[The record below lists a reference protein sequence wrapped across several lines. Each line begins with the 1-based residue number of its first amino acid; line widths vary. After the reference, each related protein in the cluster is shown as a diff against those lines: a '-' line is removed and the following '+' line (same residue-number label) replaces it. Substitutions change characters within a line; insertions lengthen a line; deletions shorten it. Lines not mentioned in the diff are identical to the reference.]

1 MKEERGNWGSGS
13 IFRQKGSRFWWIS
26 YYRDGKHFRES
37 SKSTRPNDAKSLLR
51 KRIGQMEAGTFVSP
65 KDRRVTVN
73 ELVAD
78 LIAWYRDVKLN
89 QRFANDTQSRW
100 TMHLQGFFDNMR
112 AEQLGT
118 DQIREYRGKRMA
130 EKKPPSPVTV
140 NRELQVLRKAFRL
153 AAKATPPKVRT
164 VPQFEMAAEDNARKV
179 FMDPATVDKLKQAA
193 STEGLWARCFV
204 EMIFTLGWR
213 KGEVINLQVGNVH
226 LAENLVRIEH
236 SKNGEPREAPLTQNL
251 RVLLEPLVIGRDA
264 TERLFPVKDVRYAWR
279 RICKAAGVK
288 AGKDGGFVIHD
299 SRRTTARTKRAAG
312 VDQSVTMSLM
322 GWKSDA
328 MFRRYGI
335 VDNRD
340 KLIALQ
346 RAEEWEKQQQSK
358 DMHTLCIDA
367 PSQVQTRDK
376 KDLQ

>member
-1 MKEERGNWGSGS
+1 MKEERGNWGQGS
-13 IFRQKGSRFWWIS
+13 IFRQKGSRFWRIS
-26 YYRDGKHFRES
+26 YYRDGKHYRES

-51 KRIGQMEAGTFVSP
+51 KRMGQMEAGTFVSP
-65 KDRRVTVN
+65 KDRRITVN

-78 LIAWYRDVKLN
+78 LIAWYRNVQNK
-89 QRFANDTQSRW
+89 QRFANDTESRW
-100 TMHLQGFFDNMR
+100 KMHLQGFFDNMR

-130 EKKPPSPVTV
+130 EKNPPSPVTV

-164 VPQFEMAAEDNARKV
+164 VPQFEMASEDNARKV
-179 FMDPATVDKLKQAA
+179 FMDTATVDKLKQAA
-193 STEGLWARCFV
+193 SPEGLWARCFV

-213 KGEVINLQVGNVH
+213 KGEVINLNVANVS
-226 LAENLVRIEH
+226 LPENLVRIEH
-236 SKNGEPREAPLTQNL
+236 TKNGEPREAPLTQNL
-251 RVLLEPLVIGRDA
+251 RVLLEPLVLGRDA

-346 RAEEWEKQQQSK
+346 RAEAWEKQQQSK

-376 KDLQ
+376 KDVQ